1 MNWEQLYTTYR
12 LAGRTTGKEANPDK
26 LRTSFMRDY
35 DRLIFS
41 AAFRKLQNKTQVFPL
56 PGVVFVHNRLTH
68 SLEVASVGRSL
79 GRQVGSRIAR
89 QYTGADE
96 GFADFYNYELGNVI
110 TSACLAHDIGNPPF
124 GHSGEDAIRNYFRNV
139 KGDIRRILQ
148 QELSRE
154 ELADFEYF
162 EGNSNALRVLTHT
175 FNEPQSAYNLT
186 LTTLAAIIK
195 YPTAAH
201 CGFRKDAGIAAK
213 KAGYFQSEKEVFHKI
228 MNAFQLEAADA
239 DTYVRHPFVFLT
251 EAADDICYRVI
262 DIEDAERLGIVS
274 LEEMKD
280 LFLPFF
286 EEESGYDALAMI
298 KEQLATFND
307 PHQQAQYIRARWIG
321 LMVARTTE
329 VFMEH
334 QAAILSGTFNSSLLD
349 ALPEHLQERVRA
361 ISRFSVERIYNH
373 KNVIEVELAGFNVI
387 GTLLDAFIEALVYPH
402 NQKSVKLLQL
412 IEPQYKIDMKGQSL
426 YRNILSV
433 IDFISGMTDNHAI
446 DLYRKIKGIDI
457 TGFHRL

>member
-1 MNWEQLYTTYR
+1 MNWEYLYTTQR
-12 LAGRTTGKEANPDK
+12 LTGRTDQGVNPDK

-79 GRQVGSRIAR
+79 GRQVGSSIAR
-89 QYTGADE
+89 QHPDADE
-96 GFADFYNYELGNVI
+96 AFLNFYNYELGNVI

-139 KGDIRRILQ
+139 KGDIQRVLR

-175 FNEPQSAYNLT
+175 FNEPASAYNLT
-186 LTTLAAIIK
+186 LTTLASIIK

-201 CGFRKDAGIAAK
+201 CGFRQDAGIVAK
-213 KAGYFQSEKEVFHKI
+213 KAGYFQSEKEVFHRI
-228 MNAFQLEAADA
+228 MSAFHLKALDE

-274 LEEMKD
+274 LEEMKA
-280 LFLPFF
+280 LFLPCFAAETGF
-286 EEESGYDALAMI
+286 NALE
-298 KEQLATFND
+298 KVTEQLSQFRD

-321 LMVARTTE
+321 LMVEKTSQ

-334 QAAILSGTFNSSLLD
+334 QAAILAGTFGMSLLD
-349 ALPEHLQERVRA
+349 ALPEHLLDQIRA
-361 ISRFSVERIYNH
+361 INRFSVERIYNH

-412 IEPQYKIDMKGQSL
+412 VEPQYKTDVKEQRL
-426 YRNILSV
+426 YDNILSV

-457 TGFHRL
+457 TGFHRF

>member
-1 MNWEQLYTTYR
+1 MNWEHLYTTQR
-12 LAGRTTGKEANPDK
+12 LTGSAASGGSNPDK

-79 GRQVGSRIAR
+79 GRQVGSRIAQ
-89 QYTGADE
+89 QYTGTDE
-96 GFADFYNYELGNVI
+96 GFLDFYKYELGNVI

-139 KGDIRRILQ
+139 KGDIRRMLQ
-148 QELSRE
+148 QELSKE

-175 FNEPQSAYNLT
+175 FNELRSAYNLT
-186 LTTLAAIIK
+186 LTTLVSIIK

-201 CGFRKDAGIAAK
+201 CGFRKSAGIGGK
-213 KAGYFQSEKEVFHKI
+213 KAGYFQAEKEVFHRI
-228 MNAFQLEAADA
+228 MNAFQLPKINE
-239 DTYVRHPFVFLT
+239 DTFVRHPFVFLT

-274 LEEMKD
+274 LQEMKD

-286 EEESGYDALAMI
+286 AGESGYDALELLE
-298 KEQLATFND
+298 EQLAAFQD

-321 LMVARTTE
+321 LMISKTTT
-329 VFMEH
+329 VFMEN
-334 QAAILSGTFNSSLLD
+334 QEAILSGTFNRSLLD
-349 ALPEHLQERVRA
+349 ALPQQLQEQVEA
-361 ISRFSVERIYNH
+361 INHFSVARIYNH

-412 IEPQYKIDMKGQSL
+412 VAPQYKIAIHGQRL
-426 YRNILSV
+426 YDNILSI